1 MDIVFLALRRA
12 TQDLLAPRM
21 LGLMLWP
28 MGLAL
33 LVWGLMAY
41 WFGGAWLGWVTALLA
56 STPLQSL
63 AQWAG
68 ADWLTSG
75 AAWFLLI
82 LLWLP
87 TVFITALLITSLTL
101 MPLIVGFVA
110 ARDFSALEP
119 RKGGTLMGSLG
130 NVLGATGL
138 YVLVWLLCL
147 PLWLFAPFGV
157 LVSLLL
163 NAWLN
168 QRLFMYDALAEHAD
182 ARELTNL
189 RQGDGGKRFAL
200 GTLLGLV
207 YFVPILNL
215 LAPVYMG
222 LAFTHYSLEALSRR
236 RQTGVS

>member
-1 MDIVFLALRRA
+1 MEIVFLALKRA
-12 TQDLLAPRM
+12 GQDLLAPRM

-33 LVWGLMAY
+33 LVWGLAAY
-41 WFGGAWLGWVTALLA
+41 WFGPAWLAGLTTFLA
-56 STPLQSL
+56 STPLQGL

-68 ADWLTSG
+68 ADWLASY

-87 TVFITALLITSLTL
+87 AVFVTALLITSLTL

-110 ARDFSALEP
+110 ARDFPTLQA
-119 RKGGTLMGSLG
+119 RKGGSLGGSLVT
-130 NVLGATGL
+130 VLGTTSL
-138 YVLVWLLCL
+138 YLMAWLMCL
-147 PLWLFAPFGV
+147 PLWLFAPFGA

-182 ARELTNL
+182 ARELTSL
-189 RQGDGGKRFAL
+189 RASDGGRRFAL

-222 LAFTHYSLEALSRR
+222 LAFTHYALETLSRHR
-236 RQTGVS
+236 RTGLS